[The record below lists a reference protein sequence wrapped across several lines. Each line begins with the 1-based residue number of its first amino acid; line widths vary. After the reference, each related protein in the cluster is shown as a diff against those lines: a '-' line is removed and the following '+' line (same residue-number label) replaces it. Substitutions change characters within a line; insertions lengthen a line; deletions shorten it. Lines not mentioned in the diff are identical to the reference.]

1 MQDLPV
7 ELRRA
12 ILQRLPLAE
21 LKNTRLACKS
31 LALLGEDY
39 LIPSLF
45 TSLPHLPDT
54 QRLECISQNP
64 KYANSVRQ
72 LVLNHGEVNEYSAR
86 HNSYFLQYLMEP
98 EARRTSNPRL
108 CKSRA
113 RKFTA
118 WTKTW
123 LTPAVEQQHL
133 TWSAYTHFKTLKETH
148 LPASC
153 DPSRLIP
160 IFARLSRLTSISITL
175 MSCPFP
181 ARHPNTPHLLPE
193 IWSFPSTRLL
203 NRVATVERASAV
215 LSSVS
220 VSSLAIA
227 SFKHDRLPFEFFV
240 QKPALMETFRSA
252 FRALGTLELAL
263 EYSDMP
269 NNMHADLAF
278 SNLGKCI
285 QAAPL
290 LQHLE
295 IAMLGRRKIDI
306 RPLLSLLAERDAGL
320 QYLESF
326 KLQGVI
332 TTEDSLSEFLLSL
345 GSSLARA
352 HLGGEGVRSSRQPS
366 NGGVFLESG
375 RWSSLA
381 GRLGT
386 EMAGVE
392 VWVQGDLKELESG
405 QIWIFDAP
413 VGIGEFERLSGGVG
427 ED

>member
-1 MQDLPV
+1 MFRMQDLPV

-98 EARRTSNPRL
+98 EARL
-108 CKSRA
+108 
-113 RKFTA
+113 
-118 WTKTW
+118 
-123 LTPAVEQQHL
+123 EQQHL

-427 ED
+427 EDWYETGDESSI